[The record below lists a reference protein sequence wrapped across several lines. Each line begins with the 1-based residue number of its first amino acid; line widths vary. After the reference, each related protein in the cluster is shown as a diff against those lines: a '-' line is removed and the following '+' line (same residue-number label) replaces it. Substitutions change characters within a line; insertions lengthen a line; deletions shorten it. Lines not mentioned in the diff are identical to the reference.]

1 MLYAI
6 LVLRDCA
13 NRASLL
19 TWNRNINDSVVW
31 ASSET
36 LTAADTN
43 LVVDLTLRCFWV
55 ELDSILRTS
64 MLTSTSYTATTEVCD
79 VVVGANT

>member
-19 TWNRNINDSVVW
+19 TWNRDVNDSVVW
-31 ASSET
+31 TSSET
-36 LTAADTN
+36 LTAADTDA
-43 LVVDLTLRCFWV
+43 VVDLTL
-55 ELDSILRTS
+55 
-64 MLTSTSYTATTEVCD
+64 
-79 VVVGANT
+79 